1 MTALVLFL
9 SVSAFMAGSAPQ
21 PKPSK
26 ETIVFKRVDD
36 LPIQADVY
44 RPSGSGPF
52 PVILWIHGGAL
63 IFGDRTMLPADQR
76 ELYLREGFAVV
87 SIDYRLAPETK
98 LDKLLEDVDAAYA
111 WLRKDGKDAGL
122 DSGQIAVVG
131 HSAGG
136 YLTLMAGCR
145 FNPKPA
151 ALVSFYG
158 YGDIAGDWYSR
169 PDRFYL
175 SQPLIAESEAW
186 KAVGSRPL
194 TSGNET
200 ARFKF
205 YQFARQKGLW
215 PRVVTGHDP
224 LLEPVVFDQW
234 CPVRRVTDQF
244 PPTMLI
250 HGEEDTDVPVAQS
263 RAMAE
268 ALRARGVECRLRTLP
283 GRNHVFDLEPKGISD
298 PETAAVFREVIDFL
312 HAKLG
317 KPEAGR

>member
-1 MTALVLFL
+1 MTQILLIL
-9 SVSAFMAGSAPQ
+9 LLSAFVSGAAEPR
-21 PKPSK
+21 PSK
-26 ETIVFKRVDD
+26 ESIVFKRVGD

-44 RPSGSGPF
+44 RPSGSGLF
-52 PVILWIHGGAL
+52 PVIVWIHGGAL

-98 LDKLLEDVDAAYA
+98 LDALLEDVDAAHD
-111 WLRKDGKDAGL
+111 WLRKEGRKAGL
-122 DSGQIAVVG
+122 DSERIAVIG

-169 PDRFYL
+169 PDPFYL
-175 SQPLIAESEAW
+175 TKPLITESAAWKSVGSQPL
-186 KAVGSRPL
+186 
-194 TSGNET
+194 TNGNEV
-200 ARFKF
+200 ARFNF
-205 YQFARQKGLW
+205 YQFTRQKGLW

-224 LLEPVVFDQW
+224 LAEPAQFDQW

-250 HGEEDTDVPVAQS
+250 HGEKDTDVPVAQS
-263 RAMAE
+263 RMMAD
-268 ALRARGVECRLRTLP
+268 ALRGHGVECHLRTLP
-283 GRNHVFDLEPKGISD
+283 GRNHVFDLEAKGIGD
-298 PETAAVFREVIDFL
+298 PETAAVFREVIQFL
-312 HAKLG
+312 RTKLG
-317 KPEAGR
+317 KPNADR